1 MPHRKRAAIATV
13 AALGLLFGG
22 CGSSSGGDASEP
34 TTGPIDLTVKALD
47 PGGKYDYDLDSYTA
61 KAGTINVALV
71 NEGREN
77 HNVLIVGI
85 DSKKFKLSVTPGQ
98 TTTGAVTLA
107 ARTYDIYC
115 DIAGHRDAGMEAKLV
130 VN

>member
-1 MPHRKRAAIATV
+1 MSHRKRAAIATV
-13 AALGLLFGG
+13 AAVGLLLGG

-34 TTGPIDLTVKALD
+34 TTGPVDLTVKALD

-71 NEGREN
+71 NEGKEN
-77 HNVLIVGI
+77 HNILVAGV
-85 DSKKFKLSVTPGQ
+85 DSKKFKLTVTPGQ
-98 TTTGAVTLA
+98 TATGAVTLA

-130 VN
+130 VS